1 MASHMITLVLQGVT
15 KPVVG
20 WGRGREEGEAE
31 AALENTLHVLG
42 GDSGL
47 GVGRNSMQIVAGMGL
62 GGANEH
68 GGVAYVIT
76 VGVKVVAPEGMVG
89 DSMEVV

>member
-1 MASHMITLVLQGVT
+1 MLIATQKAT
-15 KPVVG
+15 EKAQQCA
-20 WGRGREEGEAE
+20 EAE
-31 AALENTLHVLG
+31 AALENALHVLG

-62 GGANEH
+62 GGANED

>member
-1 MASHMITLVLQGVT
+1 M
-15 KPVVG
+15 
-20 WGRGREEGEAE
+20 
-31 AALENTLHVLG
+31 LG

-62 GGANEH
+62 GGANED